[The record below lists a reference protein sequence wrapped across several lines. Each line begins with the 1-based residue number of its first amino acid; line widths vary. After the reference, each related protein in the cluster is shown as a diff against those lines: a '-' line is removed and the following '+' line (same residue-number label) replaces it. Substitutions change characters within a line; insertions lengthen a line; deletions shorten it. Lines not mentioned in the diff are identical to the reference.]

1 MVSFSFFRK
10 HRYWYLYFLI
20 IAFLFL
26 KMIRGV
32 YGGESSGG
40 GVWNIIQVL
49 FVLLGV
55 VFFFSKYNRNSR
67 SINVFFVFSIWQMI
81 VSLLNMI
88 YSPIDS
94 LSSWFYL
101 FTSPCAPSVLLL
113 FYCVTQKYDIHD
125 FAFLIKTS
133 YYVLILMFYYSMAR
147 HRIAAADE
155 YIAFSDIY
163 YPLCLLPLV
172 LLLTK
177 TKRTV
182 FPLLAVMLGIIVSG
196 KRGGLVIVAI
206 VAFVYYFFG
215 ENKRKSNKIFVLLLF
230 SVLVVISSLL
240 INYIDSVYGLHTIDR
255 MMHSKED
262 GGSGRFSRWDILLSA
277 IGKSDLWELIFG
289 RGFGAVYGLIGGRAH
304 NDFIEIF
311 YNFGLITVVLY
322 VVFYLR
328 LFVVNFKQYRCHY
341 PYAKY
346 MTCSIIVSLVLAM
359 VSFFIVEPTY
369 VLASMFVTGLL
380 LGDWNKFSNNSYQI
394 N

>member
-1 MVSFSFFRK
+1 
-10 HRYWYLYFLI
+10 
-20 IAFLFL
+20 
-26 KMIRGV
+26 
-32 YGGESSGG
+32 
-40 GVWNIIQVL
+40 
-49 FVLLGV
+49 
-55 VFFFSKYNRNSR
+55 
-67 SINVFFVFSIWQMI
+67 
-81 VSLLNMI
+81 
-88 YSPIDS
+88 
-94 LSSWFYL
+94 
-101 FTSPCAPSVLLL
+101 
-113 FYCVTQKYDIHD
+113 
-125 FAFLIKTS
+125 
-133 YYVLILMFYYSMAR
+133 
-147 HRIAAADE
+147 
-155 YIAFSDIY
+155 
-163 YPLCLLPLV
+163 
-172 LLLTK
+172 
-177 TKRTV
+177 
-182 FPLLAVMLGIIVSG
+182 
-196 KRGGLVIVAI
+196 
-206 VAFVYYFFG
+206 
-215 ENKRKSNKIFVLLLF
+215 
-230 SVLVVISSLL
+230 
-240 INYIDSVYGLHTIDR
+240 